1 MLRSQQYRNGISK
14 KPFSLTLACRYL
26 NPRRTHF
33 SAITVIS
40 LLGVAVGVLV
50 LMVVLGV
57 MGGFEREIKTRILGF
72 TPHIVL
78 QYAPQGVLQP
88 AVGWEAMAEQ
98 IGKQPKVE
106 EAYAFAE
113 DNVILDFK
121 GLQGNIAFR
130 AIDTGNEKQMG
141 ALRDL
146 LEESYGGSADMG
158 LDEKAVV
165 SETVAKE
172 YGLRVG
178 DMVQLY
184 STRNFDEVLQA
195 YKVTEKDPIM
205 VEYADLLA
213 ETRSRLKE
221 HMVVGAEGEV
231 VAVDLLR
238 ELDGRMIDLYG
249 TEGREMRPG
258 EAEIILEVIMALES
272 GQEIGD
278 ETKRGLPLGTVAGIE
293 ASLDRLPELDMERED
308 ARVLKSIRQI
318 VLPKDVEIIGVYK
331 ASRHVLHPGIFV
343 PLPTGQ
349 ELKGLD
355 EGVDGVA
362 LRIED
367 PYHARQVELDL
378 RESLSADWQM
388 TSWMDQYEDWFD
400 LIKREK
406 LMMYFALSFII
417 IVSAFCIG
425 AVMFTVT
432 VQKKQEIG
440 VMKALGAMPSQVVR
454 VFLYQGMVIGV
465 LGSVVGVLLG
475 LVVIRFRVLIQHG
488 LAKLGMDPFPASFHD
503 INEIP
508 AHVNP
513 LEVFFICLGAFLMC
527 SLAGLVPALFAA
539 RHDAAR
545 SLRNL

>member
-1 MLRSQQYRNGISK
+1 MPRSQQYRNGIAK

-33 SAITVIS
+33 SAITLIS

-50 LMVVLGV
+50 LIVVLAV

-78 QYAPQGVLQP
+78 QYAPGGVLQP
-88 AVGWEAMAEQ
+88 AVGWEAMAEA
-98 IGKQPKVE
+98 IEKEPNVE

-113 DNVILDFK
+113 DNVILDFN

-130 AIDTGNEKQMG
+130 AIDTGNAKQMG

-178 DMVQLY
+178 DLVQLY

-195 YKVTEKDPIM
+195 YKVTEREPIV
-205 VEYADLLA
+205 VEFADLLA
-213 ETRSRLKE
+213 ETRKRLKE
-221 HMVVGAEGEV
+221 GMVAGAEGED
-231 VAVDLLR
+231 VDLDLLK
-238 ELDGRMIDLYG
+238 ELDGRMIELYG
-249 TEGREMRPG
+249 IEGREMRPG
-258 EAEIILEVIMALES
+258 EAEVILEVIMALES
-272 GQEIGD
+272 GERIAD
-278 ETKRGLPLGTVAGIE
+278 ETKRRLPLGTVAGIE
-293 ASLDRLPELDMERED
+293 AAMDRLLDLDMEKED
-308 ARVLKSIRQI
+308 ARVLKGIRQI

-355 EGVDGVA
+355 VGVDGVA
-362 LRIED
+362 LRIKD
-367 PYHARQVELDL
+367 PYHALQVALDL
-378 RESLSADWQM
+378 RESLSADWRM
-388 TSWMDQYEDWFD
+388 TTWMAQYEDWFD

-425 AVMFTVT
+425 SVMFTVT

-454 VFLYQGMVIGV
+454 VFLYQGMVIGL
-465 LGSVVGVLLG
+465 LGSVLGVLLG
-475 LVVIRFRVLIQHG
+475 MLVIRFRVVIQHG